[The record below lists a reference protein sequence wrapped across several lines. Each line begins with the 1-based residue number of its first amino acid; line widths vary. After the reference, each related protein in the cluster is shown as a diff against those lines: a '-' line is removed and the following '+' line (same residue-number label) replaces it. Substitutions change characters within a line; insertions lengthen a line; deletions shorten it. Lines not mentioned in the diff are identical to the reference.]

1 MYADYVFYVEAY
13 GGENI
18 LPLDWPR
25 ISRHA
30 DAYLDRLTYNRMK
43 NGAVVTDAVRM
54 AACAVAEVMRRHEET
69 QTANPAGIKAESVGG
84 QSVTYEDAAT
94 LSERYE
100 AELLE
105 AVDLW
110 LPGRTRCVMRGCMDA
125 DQHGL
130 YPVSHGGRQGLPP
143 RVLSRLPLGEYAR
156 PEYQQNRQYGGGQRA
171 GVPAVVCCRSGWRQG
186 LSGAWKLCV
195 LPVGRSSHAGAGD
208 ARKRPDDHER
218 IPI

>member
-18 LPLDWPR
+18 PPLDWPR

-54 AACAVAEVMRRHEET
+54 AACAVAEVMCRHEET
-69 QTANPAGIKAESVGG
+69 QTANPAGIKSESVGG
-84 QSVTYEDAAT
+84 QSVTYEDVAA

-105 AVDLW
+105 AADLW
-110 LPGRTRCVMRGCMDA
+110 I
-125 DQHGL
+125 
-130 YPVSHGGRQGLPP
+130 P
-143 RVLSRLPLGEYAR
+143 RSDPLRY
-156 PEYQQNRQYGGGQRA
+156 A
-171 GVPAVVCCRSGWRQG
+171 GVYGC
-186 LSGAWKLCV
+186 
-195 LPVGRSSHAGAGD
+195 
-208 ARKRPDDHER
+208 
-218 IPI
+218 

>member
-18 LPLDWPR
+18 PPLDWPR

-54 AACAVAEVMRRHEET
+54 AACAVAEVMHRYEET
-69 QTANPAGIKAESVGG
+69 QTANPAGIKSESVGG
-84 QSVTYEDAAT
+84 QSVTYEDVAA

-110 LPGRTRCVMRGCMDA
+110 LPRSD
-125 DQHGL
+125 
-130 YPVSHGGRQGLPP
+130 
-143 RVLSRLPLGEYAR
+143 PLRY
-156 PEYQQNRQYGGGQRA
+156 A
-171 GVPAVVCCRSGWRQG
+171 GV
-186 LSGAWKLCV
+186 
-195 LPVGRSSHAGAGD
+195 
-208 ARKRPDDHER
+208 
-218 IPI
+218 